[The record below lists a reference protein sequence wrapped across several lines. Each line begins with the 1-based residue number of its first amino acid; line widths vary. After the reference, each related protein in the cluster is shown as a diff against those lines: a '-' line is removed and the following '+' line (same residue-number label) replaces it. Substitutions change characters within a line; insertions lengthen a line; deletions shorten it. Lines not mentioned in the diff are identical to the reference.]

1 MRLFN
6 SISDEEILVRIRQG
20 DEKVVDHL
28 YKKHY
33 KMMVNHIMKNSG
45 TEDEAKDIYQEAI
58 IVLWQK
64 AASGNLT
71 LTSKISTYL
80 FSICQNLW
88 RKELERKSRL
98 SNEESDAVEIS
109 NDDLKEKSLIINQC
123 IIELGETC
131 RKILTYY
138 YFEEMSMNDIA
149 EVMGFANADTAK
161 TKKYKCKQEL
171 DKIVKSKYTERDFL
185 D

>member
-58 IVLWQK
+58 VVVWQK

-98 SNEESDAVEIS
+98 SNEESDAAESVD
-109 NDDLKEKSLIINQC
+109 DDLKERTAIMNQC
-123 IIELGETC
+123 IMELGETC

-138 YFEEMSMNDIA
+138 YFEDMSMNDIA
-149 EVMGFANADTAK
+149 ELMGFANADTAK
-161 TKKYKCKQEL
+161 TKKYKCKLEL
-171 DKIVKSKYTERDFL
+171 DKIVKSKYSVGDFL